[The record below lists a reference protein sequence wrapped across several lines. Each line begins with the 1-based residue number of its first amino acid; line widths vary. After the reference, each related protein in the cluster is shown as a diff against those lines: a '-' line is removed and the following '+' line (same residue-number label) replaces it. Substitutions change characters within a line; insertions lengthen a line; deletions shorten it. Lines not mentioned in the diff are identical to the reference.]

1 MSIVDTV
8 NRVQQIEQ
16 FIETLRSGTTPSPT
30 SPTSGA
36 SANAASAAG
45 FGSVL
50 SSTATDAAV
59 SPAAG
64 GSPSSTGATGQD
76 IVDDA
81 RKYLGVPYVFGGTST
96 SGFDCSG
103 LVQTVLKDEGI
114 SAPRVVQDQAHI
126 GTPVASLKD
135 AQPGDLIVLKGED
148 HIVIYAGNGKV
159 IHAPHTGT
167 VVKEVNNWLTD
178 ADIETIRRVAPAQK
192 APAAAPTAASAP
204 ALSTSQVTQL
214 IASIQ
219 NSMLGGAA
227 SPSGVGST
235 SSLLSLLPG
244 VSQ

>member
-1 MSIVDTV
+1 MSIIDTV
-8 NRVQQIEQ
+8 NRVQEIEQ
-16 FIETLRSGTTPSPT
+16 FIQTLQSGNTANT
-30 SPTSGA
+30 A
-36 SANAASAAG
+36 SAVG

-50 SSTATDAAV
+50 SSTATDAAAPV
-59 SPAAG
+59 DSG
-64 GSPSSTGATGQD
+64 GSASTTGATGQD

-81 RKYLGVPYVFGGTST
+81 RKYLGVPYVFGGTT
-96 SGFDCSG
+96 SSGMDCSG

-192 APAAAPTAASAP
+192 AATSAVTGTSAP
-204 ALSTSQVTQL
+204 ALSTTQLTQL

-227 SPSGVGST
+227 SSSGIGST
-235 SSLLSLLPG
+235 SSLVSLLSG
-244 VSQ
+244 SSQ